1 MMGKQGLG
9 DVLGIKDCE
18 RVKSA
23 VFQVSFR
30 LNKGIKQLPRDIE
43 G

>member
-1 MMGKQGLG
+1 MGKQGLG
-9 DVLGIKDCE
+9 NVLGIKDCE

-30 LNKGIKQLPRDIE
+30 LNKGVKHLPGDIE